1 MTKKEVRKSVLE
13 EYEDILSVV
22 SLMLELTKKL
32 TLKLMKIKLLEMEA
46 DS

>member
-1 MTKKEVRKSVLE
+1 MTKKEMRKAVLE

-32 TLKLMKIKLLEMEA
+32 TLK
-46 DS
+46 